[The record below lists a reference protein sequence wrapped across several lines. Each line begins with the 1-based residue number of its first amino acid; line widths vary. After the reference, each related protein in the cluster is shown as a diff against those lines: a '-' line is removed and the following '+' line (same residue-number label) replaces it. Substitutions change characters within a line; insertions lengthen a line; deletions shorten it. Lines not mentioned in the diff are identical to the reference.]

1 MPRDLIVWPRGHK
14 SPVAIRLLGLCALSA
29 LALACRA
36 APPAAEAQAPPVTI
50 VDTVVDT
57 GAFASPEACE
67 RAPAFHAAAGTLRV
81 GSLNVR
87 WFPHGHARPHPEE
100 AGTDLVWLAC
110 LVAKSGFDVL
120 AVQEFQQGPDGR
132 EALAQVL
139 DSLEARTGQRFS
151 ARLDECPEDGRQHV
165 GFLWNNARVALD
177 EFHQVDDVNPL
188 GGCRGRLRPGLEA
201 RARFQHGPELRLLT
215 LHLDSGRMGRD
226 FDHRQESFVRLRAWA
241 ARPLGD
247 AAGALILG
255 DFNTM
260 GCDRCEI
267 PEDGESEVASLD
279 TVLPGR
285 LPLPEG
291 AQCSE
296 YYRGHA
302 GLIDH
307 AVFVPR
313 AGGVRAELSVLG
325 PCASRHCGHA
335 PASDAYLTR
344 VSDHCPLL
352 VRLTTDAAR

>member
-1 MPRDLIVWPRGHK
+1 MLRDLTVPHLRHK
-14 SPVAIRLLGLCALSA
+14 PLAQLGALLGIGLWLVASLG
-29 LALACRA
+29 CRA
-36 APPAAEAQAPPVTI
+36 EPPSAQAQAPRVALG
-50 VDTVVDT
+50 DT

-67 RAPAFHAAAGTLRV
+67 SAPAFHGHPGELRV

-87 WFPHGHARPHPEE
+87 WFPDGHARPHADD
-100 AGTDLVWLAC
+100 AGTDLAWLAC

-120 AVQEFQQGPDGR
+120 AVQEFRQGPAGR

-139 DSLEARTGQRFS
+139 DRLEALTGHRFD

-165 GFLWNNARVALD
+165 GFLWNSARVTLD
-177 EFHQVDDVNPL
+177 HIRQVDDVNPL

-201 RARFQHGPELRLLT
+201 RARFLHGPELRLLT
-215 LHLDSGRMGRD
+215 LHLDSGRVQRD
-226 FDHRQESFVRLRAWA
+226 FGHRQESFARLRAWA
-241 ARPLGD
+241 AQPLGD

-260 GCDRCEI
+260 GCGHCDI
-267 PEDGESEVASLD
+267 PQDGESEVEALD
-279 TVLPGR
+279 AVLPGR
-285 LPLPEG
+285 LPLPQS
-291 AQCSE
+291 ASCSE

-307 AVFVPR
+307 AIFTT
-313 AGGVRAELSVLG
+313 AGDGLRAEASVLG
-325 PCASRHCGHA
+325 PCASRHCEHA

-352 VRLTTDAAR
+352 VRLRAAATR